1 MRKEFK
7 KKKKKKK
14 MNKTKS
20 GNNNRPRRSVSF
32 LTRLRP
38 DNLVPNKRPQQQ
50 QQGDPL
56 EW

>member
-1 MRKEFK
+1 MRKEFNK
-7 KKKKKKK
+7 KKKEKK